1 MNVNGSRYIMDT
13 KEKLQKDYDD
23 IEKGKKDKKARIST
37 LRTEVLQLEAEQM
50 ELQVRWNNLK

>member
-1 MNVNGSRYIMDT
+1 MDT